1 MPNLTNADSPITLLG
16 IGRSGTS
23 LLDACFRAHRNIQ
36 SIDETS
42 GLIFSVANG
51 AHSAQI
57 PAAHKFADRYDF
69 DGYAIRQLLIALEPS
84 DRERWFHKPIGI
96 PKLIGWWQLP
106 GEKTTNGFPIEWYWR
121 VLDAA
126 FPRGRYLA
134 CLRNPWDVVLSWQ
147 RFAGWKQQDLWRDVL
162 ISYRMI
168 GYGIDRFTVILF
180 FDDLIHRPAETL
192 KQMFTAVDLPM
203 VEGALAAFDT
213 PRSMKGL
220 KIMETHKEAWSA
232 AERPNISE
240 QEASDIVAIWK
251 QLGRSFDSP
260 DEYASLFAF

>member
-84 DRERWFHKPIGI
+84 DRERWFRVVMGQDEVARLITPESTGAI
-96 PKLIGWWQLP
+96 PLPDAIADELSFKLNLDP
-106 GEKTTNGFPIEWYWR
+106 G
-121 VLDAA
+121 V
-126 FPRGRYLA
+126 
-134 CLRNPWDVVLSWQ
+134 
-147 RFAGWKQQDLWRDVL
+147 
-162 ISYRMI
+162 
-168 GYGIDRFTVILF
+168 
-180 FDDLIHRPAETL
+180 
-192 KQMFTAVDLPM
+192 
-203 VEGALAAFDT
+203 
-213 PRSMKGL
+213 
-220 KIMETHKEAWSA
+220 
-232 AERPNISE
+232 
-240 QEASDIVAIWK
+240 
-251 QLGRSFDSP
+251 
-260 DEYASLFAF
+260 